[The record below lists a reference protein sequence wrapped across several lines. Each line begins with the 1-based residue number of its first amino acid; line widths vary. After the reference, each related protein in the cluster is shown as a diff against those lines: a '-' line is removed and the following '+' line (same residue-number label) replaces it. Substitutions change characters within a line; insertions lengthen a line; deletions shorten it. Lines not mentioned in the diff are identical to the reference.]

1 MIRRLAVFAATLLTA
16 VSTTSAATP
25 PVQKTVISTVSHG
38 VKLTLMVPRRV
49 YPENALVRVV
59 VTLRNLSQQDVQ
71 ISGQGMFCC
80 GQYSLGAV
88 VRDTSGQILYASD
101 RRETPLG
108 PGLSPLTVAPRHS
121 MSQRVFLVLRADR
134 VQGVVQVQKGS
145 DYFTVQTP
153 VVTVRLVTERAPRV
167 ILHAAVAD
175 QVTATIRPPTHM
187 KGYLY
192 YLGSYLC
199 GKSDLPA
206 GLPSS
211 AEPFQLSLHS
221 KLTADCSYSTM
232 PVSSWYALAG
242 WLNHP
247 VVAIDYTQ
255 ASPYHWSSVVS
266 EIR

>member
-1 MIRRLAVFAATLLTA
+1 MIPRLAVFAAMLLTA

-25 PVQKTVISTVSHG
+25 PGQKTVISTVSHG

-49 YPENALVRVV
+49 YPRNALVRVV

-145 DYFTVQTP
+145 DYSTVQTP
-153 VVTVRLVTERAPRV
+153 IVTVRLVTERGPRV

-206 GLPSS
+206 GLPSF
-211 AEPFQLSLHS
+211 AEPFQLSLHRT
-221 KLTADCSYSTM
+221 LTADCSYAGT
-232 PVSSWYALAG
+232 PVSSWYVLAG

-247 VVAIDYTQ
+247 VVAIDYTRP
-255 ASPYHWSSVVS
+255 SSYH
-266 EIR
+266 

>member
-1 MIRRLAVFAATLLTA
+1 MIGRLIVFAAMLLTA
-16 VSTTSAATP
+16 ASTTSAP
-25 PVQKTVISTVSHG
+25 PVQKTVISTVSRG

-167 ILHAAVAD
+167 ILRAAVAD

-232 PVSSWYALAG
+232 PVTSWYVLAG

-247 VVAIDYTQ
+247 VVAIDYTRPP
-255 ASPYHWSSVVS
+255 SDH
-266 EIR
+266 